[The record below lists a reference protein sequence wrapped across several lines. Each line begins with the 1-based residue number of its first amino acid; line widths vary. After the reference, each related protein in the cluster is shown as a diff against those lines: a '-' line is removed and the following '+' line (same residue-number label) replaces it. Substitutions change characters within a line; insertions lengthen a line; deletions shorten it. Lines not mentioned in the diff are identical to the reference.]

1 MLYYTEYKRIIRETK
16 SSNFLKA
23 TLFSKQKTMKK
34 KKIIYEIRQIFLGIA
49 FIIGLVLLFNK
60 PITNYLIENY
70 HPVVFSDQIKT
81 EQKAKAPYD
90 WASIKPLNL
99 FSVAKARIYH
109 PQIKVIG
116 GIYNEKLG
124 LNVPIVNGV
133 DQTIYSLCA
142 GALEPNE
149 KMGQGNYSIAAHNV
163 SSSKDALFAPIYQ
176 KAKVGDTLNITNFHK
191 VYTYKIYA
199 KAPISEHNNTVLE
212 NSTKPSLTL
221 VTCET
226 GNQNSQK
233 RFIYQAKLAKISNY
247 NDVSATTKAFL
258 NEKYSFKLSKW
269 NMIYLHM
276 LSNSSNHQSK

>member
-1 MLYYTEYKRIIRETK
+1 
-16 SSNFLKA
+16 
-23 TLFSKQKTMKK
+23 MKK
-34 KKIIYEIRQIFLGIA
+34 KKIIYGIRQIFLGIA

-70 HPVVFSDQIKT
+70 HPVIFSDEIQTK
-81 EQKAKAPYD
+81 KNAKVPYD
-90 WASIKPLNL
+90 WASVKPLNL
-99 FSVAKARIYH
+99 FSVVKARAYH

-116 GIYNEKLG
+116 GIYNQKLG

-163 SSSKDALFAPIYQ
+163 SSSRDALFAPIYQ

-191 VYTYKIYA
+191 VYTYKIYT
-199 KAPISEHNNTVLE
+199 KARISQHNNTVLE
-212 NSTKPSLTL
+212 DSSQPSLTL
-221 VTCET
+221 ITCE
-226 GNQNSQK
+226 NANHSQSTSQ
-233 RFIYQAKLAKISNY
+233 RFVYQAKLTKTSNY
-247 NDVSATTKAFL
+247 SDISTSTKAFL
-258 NEKYSFKLSKW
+258 NEKYSLKSSKW

-276 LSNSSNHQSK
+276 LSPENYQITTKSERAH